1 MMTSRTFIVQLVLS
15 WNTRNKMKKEL
26 RRITNIKWRD
36 KTNWDWKMKRLIKR
50 IEKSLKK
57 VKGSNSISNTRLS
70 GISKIALITISTFVI
85 IIMKRTS
92 RVVRERSIGNQ
103 EWRKRNPQQ
112 WKDLRKRY
120 KTRLIHRLQLLLRL
134 AKSKQKETGKKRR
147 RIILIHLILRD
158 ISTKLIWI
166 RKTINQNLGG
176 RRPTTLILSYMM
188 RISTFLKWP
197 RSSSKNKRRMLKN
210 LTNKKRKL

>member
-1 MMTSRTFIVQLVLS
+1 
-15 WNTRNKMKKEL
+15 
-26 RRITNIKWRD
+26 
-36 KTNWDWKMKRLIKR
+36 MKRLIKR

-92 RVVRERSIGNQ
+92 RVVRVRSIGNQ

-134 AKSKQKETGKKRR
+134 AKSKLKETGKRRR

-166 RKTINQNLGG
+166 RKMINQNLGG

-188 RISTFLKWP
+188 RISTFLK
-197 RSSSKNKRRMLKN
+197 
-210 LTNKKRKL
+210 